1 MGNEGKAMP
10 MDRAYVTLNVKAVEE
25 NGKRIIR
32 GTAST
37 PNPDRMN
44 DIVVPEGAEFNLPI
58 PLLWQHNHDQPI
70 GNVIAATVNTKGI
83 TMEAEIASTDILGP
97 LKDFLDN
104 CWQQIQLKLVRGLS
118 IGFNPK
124 EYSFIDNGGIKFSI
138 WEWLEL
144 SCVTIPANVDGTIT
158 SIKSIDRA
166 QMAALGLIKQTP
178 VVKLNPP
185 GATGNG
191 KKTKPQSN
199 PQRESNMNILEQIE
213 NFRKQKADLH
223 EKMTAIMTKAADEG
237 RTLDES
243 EVQDYDGCQAEM
255 ESIDKHLPRLEA
267 LQKSIDTKSVTRAQP
282 VQGDS
287 ANDGANSRGPAPGNP
302 NLVVRNTQKLEKG
315 VEFARFAQCL
325 AAAKGSLS
333 DAYAIAQNRYPQNEN
348 VVNSIK
354 AAVAA
359 GTTTDPT
366 WAGPLLEYNTLVSD
380 FIDYLRP
387 ATILGKFGL
396 NGIPALNRIPFNVH
410 IKGQTSGG
418 AGYWVGQGKAKPLTS
433 FAFND
438 IYLGWTKV
446 ANIAV
451 LTEDLLRF
459 SNPSADTLTRNAL
472 AAALIERLDIDFID
486 PNKAAVANVSP
497 ASITNGL
504 TPIHASGTNANA
516 VRADIARLWAPFI
529 TNNISPTTAV
539 YIMSPMTALK
549 LSLMRNDL
557 GQAEFPNITIN
568 GGTLEGIPVI
578 TSNYIPTV
586 TAGSL
591 IILANAE
598 DIFLADDGTVT
609 IDASREASLQM
620 DSAPTMD
627 STTPTGTQVV
637 SMFQTNS
644 VALRAERYINW
655 MKRRAQAVAYLDQVE
670 YA

>member
-1 MGNEGKAMP
+1 MP

-58 PLLWQHNHDQPI
+58 PLLWQHNHEQPI
-70 GNVIAATVNTKGI
+70 GNVTDATVTPKGI
-83 TMEAEIASTDILGP
+83 TMEAEIASTDVPGT
-97 LKDFLDN
+97 LKDFLDM

-124 EYSFIDNGGIKFSI
+124 EYSFLDNGGIKFSI

-144 SCVTIPANVDGTIT
+144 SCVTIPANVDGNIT

-178 VVKLNPP
+178 VVKLNTP

-191 KKTKPQSN
+191 KKTTPKPK
-199 PQRESNMNILEQIE
+199 PQRESDTMNIKEQIE
-213 NFRKQKADLH
+213 NYRKQKAELM

-243 EVQDYDGCQAEM
+243 ESQEYDGHNAEI
-255 ESIDKHLPRLEA
+255 EAIDKHLPRLEA
-267 LQKSIDTKSVTRAQP
+267 LQKATDAKTVNRAVP
-282 VQGDS
+282 VNGDNEGDAS
-287 ANDGANSRGPAPGNP
+287 ASRAGNQ

-315 VEFARFAQCL
+315 IEFARFAQCL
-325 AAAKGSLS
+325 ASAKGSLS
-333 DAYAIAQNRYPQNEN
+333 DAYAIAQNRYPQNEA

-380 FIDYLRP
+380 FIEYLRP
-387 ATILGKFGL
+387 ATILGKFGVG
-396 NGIPALNRIPFNVH
+396 NIPALNRIPFNVH

-486 PNKAAVANVSP
+486 PAKAAVANVSP

-504 TPIHASGTNANA
+504 TPIHASGTNAAA

-578 TSNYIPTV
+578 TSNYIPTA

-620 DSAPTMD
+620 DNAPTMD
-627 STTPTGTQVV
+627 SVTPTGTSVV

-655 MKRRAQAVAYLDQVE
+655 MKRRSQAVAYLDQVE

>member
-1 MGNEGKAMP
+1 MP
-10 MDRAYVTLNVKAVEE
+10 MDRAYVTLKVKAVEE

-32 GTAST
+32 GVAST

-44 DIVVPEGAEFNLPI
+44 DVVVPEGAEFSLPI

-70 GNVIAATVNTKGI
+70 GNVTTAQVTKNGI
-83 TMEAEIASTDILGP
+83 TMEAEIASTDEPGT

-104 CWQQIQLKLVRGLS
+104 CWQQLKLKLVRGLS

-124 EYSFIDNGGIKFSI
+124 EYSFLDNGGIKFSI

-144 SCVTIPANVDGTIT
+144 SCVTVPANVDGSIT
-158 SIKSIDRA
+158 SVKSFDRA
-166 QMAALGLIKQTP
+166 TMAALGLIKESP
-178 VVKLNPP
+178 VVRVKQTP

-191 KKTKPQSN
+191 KKTTPNKP
-199 PQRESNMNILEQIE
+199 PFRESNTMNIAEQIE
-213 NFRKQKADLH
+213 NYRKQKATLV
-223 EKMTAIMTKAADEG
+223 EKMTAIMEKAAGEG
-237 RTLDES
+237 RTLDEEES
-243 EVQDYDGCQAEM
+243 NEYDGHQAEIAA
-255 ESIDKHLPRLEA
+255 IDKHLPRLEA
-267 LQKSIDTKSVTRAQP
+267 LQKSIDTKAVTRAVP
-282 VQGDS
+282 VQGGDQ
-287 ANDGANSRGPAPGNP
+287 NDGSGSRGNAPGNP

-366 WAGPLLEYNTLVSD
+366 WAGPLLEYNTLVKD
-380 FIDYLRP
+380 FIEYLRP
-387 ATILGKFGL
+387 ATILGKFGVG
-396 NGIPALNRIPFNVH
+396 NIPSLNRIPFNVH

-418 AGYWVGQGKAKPLTS
+418 AGYWVGQGAAKPLTK
-433 FAFND
+433 FDFND
-438 IYLGWTKV
+438 VYLGWTKV

-486 PNKAAVANVSP
+486 PGKAAVANVSP

-504 TPIHASGTNANA
+504 TPIHASGTNAAA

-578 TSNYIPTV
+578 TSNYIPTA

-591 IILANAE
+591 IILVNAE

-620 DSAPTMD
+620 DSAPTMN